1 MFPHDVNKTPASLA
15 EVALAFFSIFFF
27 FRLIWLPVSCFLLL
41 LLKFAF
47 LRCDGASFSIF
58 FFFAFLN
65 SRFCGPAQEGNFLG
79 VQCDGGGA
87 NTLVPLF
94 LNCKGFQQFT
104 AELMSMLPPRC
115 QGLRVL
121 LRIGI
126 CGNEQRGGLSW
137 SNSLKRLRVPSF
149 GHLYTGQ
156 SGRCSICRMS
166 RECYRLLPSDIRYTL
181 FYVLCDISHCWCLEL
196 C

>member
-15 EVALAFFSIFFF
+15 EVALAF
-27 FRLIWLPVSCFLLL
+27 FLLL

-65 SRFCGPAQEGNFLG
+65 SRFYGPAQEGNFLG

-104 AELMSMLPPRC
+104 AELMSMLPHDAK
-115 QGLRVL
+115 V
-121 LRIGI
+121 
-126 CGNEQRGGLSW
+126 
-137 SNSLKRLRVPSF
+137 
-149 GHLYTGQ
+149 
-156 SGRCSICRMS
+156 
-166 RECYRLLPSDIRYTL
+166 
-181 FYVLCDISHCWCLEL
+181 
-196 C
+196 